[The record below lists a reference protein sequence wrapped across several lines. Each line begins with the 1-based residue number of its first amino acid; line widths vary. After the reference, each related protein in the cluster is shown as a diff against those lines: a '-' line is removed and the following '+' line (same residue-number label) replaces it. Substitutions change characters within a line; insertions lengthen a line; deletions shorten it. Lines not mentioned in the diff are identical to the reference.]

1 MKLTF
6 FNLFLFVII
15 IVKILFIFSLLKLFY
30 IQMKFPEN
38 YIKIS
43 KQKKIK
49 NEIDWYFLTLSFL
62 LIIYLFNPFYER
74 QMAITSHV
82 KLLLFTFGIVGLI
95 DKLRNH

>member
-1 MKLTF
+1 
-6 FNLFLFVII
+6 
-15 IVKILFIFSLLKLFY
+15 
-30 IQMKFPEN
+30 MKFPEN

-74 QMAITSHV
+74 QMAITNHV
-82 KLLLFTFGIVGLI
+82 KILLFTFGIVGLI